1 MISPFLQGVVIG
13 AAVYVTNALTVLGM
27 YHIAR
32 SRGVH
37 VKLVSI
43 GIGPRVTTYGRVV
56 WRWLPLGGFVRMFDT
71 TCPEKEDAGL
81 DPATAFNHQT
91 RTTRAL
97 IAVGGSLA
105 GVVIAVALRGL
116 DGWHSFARGFG
127 QWISGAL
134 DPTGT
139 GVALIQGF
147 GAVVEQ
153 GSVLTTVSVIA
164 AKMAALNLLPIPIL
178 PGFAVLFQWLG
189 PDPSS
194 ARYQRVYILTQ
205 QIGIWVF
212 FALIAAWLWALW
224 TAAFSN

>member
-1 MISPFLQGVVIG
+1 MQGVVIG

-37 VKLVSI
+37 VKIVSI
-43 GIGPRVTTYGRVV
+43 GMGPKITTYGRVV
-56 WRWLPLGGFVRMFDT
+56 WRLLPLGGFVRMLDT
-71 TCPEKEDAGL
+71 TWPEKEDAGL
-81 DPATAFNHQT
+81 DPATAFDRQS
-91 RTTRAL
+91 RMTRAL
-97 IAVGGSLA
+97 IAGGGSLA
-105 GVVIAVALRGL
+105 LVVIAIALRGL

-134 DPTGT
+134 DPGATGA
-139 GVALIQGF
+139 ALVQGF

-178 PGFAVLFQWLG
+178 PGFTVLFQLLG
-189 PDPSS
+189 PDPAS
-194 ARYQRVYILTQ
+194 ARHPRIYVLTQ
-205 QIGIWVF
+205 QVGVWVL
-212 FALIAAWLWALW
+212 FALIGAWLWALW
-224 TAAFSN
+224 VAAFPG